1 METSESRSTLPGLPS
16 CELPD
21 VTTFSPTSQCTTST
35 RGSPGRTTFS
45 DRIFEEANLE
55 INLFFC
61 ILLSLAAFSDK
72 LVIALGGLESLAEER
87 GSSSPSLSRSRR
99 EEAEVEED
107 ILGPRTGISLEE
119 VRPLLSL
126 LILTIFSQIQRSLS
140 SNESQDRTLGE
151 QDVQTALDRSL
162 ANMSVANRSHGANK
176 SVNFAAKTSIC
187 QVLATPQVRKST

>member
-1 METSESRSTLPGLPS
+1 M
-16 CELPD
+16 
-21 VTTFSPTSQCTTST
+21 
-35 RGSPGRTTFS
+35 
-45 DRIFEEANLE
+45 
-55 INLFFC
+55 FC

-72 LVIALGGLESLAEER
+72 LVIALGGLESLVEER

-119 VRPLLSL
+119 VRHLVSLPLL
-126 LILTIFSQIQRSLS
+126 TTFPQIQRSLS

-187 QVLATPQVRKST
+187 QVLATPQVRQSTLNEEGEKPAHLFICLSRP